1 VTKDS
6 SSSEVTKDSSSKKD
20 GSSGW
25 WEEEA
30 AAESREADARD
41 DAFEKLFAANPSLS
55 GDAEGA
61 AAEAAAEASA
71 TGGDEDAVDYQ
82 YEAEGVS
89 PDQKRRERAEAA
101 AEAKRDAE
109 KKSSRSS
116 SKRASSKASKDPVA
130 ATGVGR
136 KRSKKRSKK
145 ASGAS
150 MTSSGVTYDVYE
162 SANALHVSKT
172 PSPPM
177 MYPSPPPPEP
187 PDYSDVYE
195 AAALAMTD
203 GVGVKSSGDAQMKLI
218 ANEILLME
226 NEIGVNKFNHLF
238 EAYSQPALDAE
249 RGKSTEKE
257 KASEEKE
264 TKSKSTEASEASK
277 TTRKKRLATASKPP
291 RRAGF

>member
-1 VTKDS
+1 MLNG
-6 SSSEVTKDSSSKKD
+6 SEGSAPHSKTRRGK
-20 GSSGW
+20 
-25 WEEEA
+25 
-30 AAESREADARD
+30 ES
-41 DAFEKLFAANPSLS
+41 
-55 GDAEGA
+55 
-61 AAEAAAEASA
+61 
-71 TGGDEDAVDYQ
+71 
-82 YEAEGVS
+82 
-89 PDQKRRERAEAA
+89 
-101 AEAKRDAE
+101 
-109 KKSSRSS
+109 
-116 SKRASSKASKDPVA
+116 
-130 ATGVGR
+130 
-136 KRSKKRSKK
+136 
-145 ASGAS
+145 AS
-150 MTSSGVTYDVYE
+150 MTSSGVMYDVYE

-177 MYPSPPPPEP
+177 LYPSPPPPLP

-249 RGKSTEKE
+249 RGKSTEKA